1 MARPKAKIDEQQVR
15 ELAAIDCT
23 SAEMAAVLRCNEGT
37 LLRRFAGVIKEGRLA
52 GKMSLRRKQFQVA
65 MAGNVQKAMEIQFK
79 LMPMHKNLFVE
90 ANPIPVKWAMARMGL
105 CGGTLRMPMTELS
118 KSQQPVVEAALRAS
132 GLI

>member
-37 LLRRFAGVIKEGRLA
+37 LVRRFAGVIKEGRLA

-65 MAGNVQKAMEIQFK
+65 MAGNVQMLIWLGKQRLEQADKFQTTT
-79 LMPMHKNLFVE
+79 
-90 ANPIPVKWAMARMGL
+90 NPSDEGFIFIAK
-105 CGGTLRMPMTELS
+105 
-118 KSQQPVVEAALRAS
+118 KD
-132 GLI
+132 